1 MARRK
6 SINELIQQANRIA
19 SRQNPRYTQR
29 SEAVLRRYRRNI
41 QNARGAQFWRGD
53 ILAETNR
60 KYSRSTYMGLN
71 AG

>member
-6 SINELIQQANRIA
+6 SINDLISQANRIA
-19 SRQNPRYTQR
+19 SGGGNVRK
-29 SEAVLRRYRRNI
+29 SEQILSRYRRNI
-41 QNARGAQFWRGD
+41 QNARGEQFWRGD
-53 ILAETNR
+53 IMKETNR

>member
-6 SINELIQQANRIA
+6 SINDLISQANRIA
-19 SRQNPRYTQR
+19 SAGNQRYTQR
-29 SEAVLRRYRRNI
+29 SEAALRRYRRNI
-41 QNARGAQFWRGD
+41 KNARGAQFWRGD
-53 ILAETNR
+53 ILAETSR